1 MKTKLLLSLVLMM
14 SHSLF
19 AEDYRVNDDFRL
31 DKSLNF
37 HGDANFS
44 DFQALGAQSVLAGMD
59 FDGDGK
65 SEILFSIDETLAPGG
80 PDPGLLGCYLYEAD
94 GSGGYTLVWHFITP
108 EPGNSLPGMHYGDID
123 GDQLHEIYFGVPPAS
138 GSNDETWGTYIF
150 EQAADGSFPS
160 QPTLLFRY
168 GMETA
173 DNFRPAGF
181 DLADVDGDGKVELC
195 TVDRGGRRLSID
207 ALTGDGLDGFASFTN
222 EFLAG
227 GTTGDLAGVLDGGG
241 IYNLDIADTD
251 ADGLHEV
258 WVNTW
263 NGFSMTIF
271 EATGADSY
279 VMASDI
285 NAIFPDGDP
294 GSFRR
299 SGFAFNDVDGDQ
311 DLDAWFPMTDG
322 KLYFYHNTALDS
334 VGPNALTNG
343 GVESGTEGWGFYPD
357 PASNMDV
364 VGTGETMFNTDSTFT
379 AFEGDSAL
387 KIWGLYTGA
396 ASENNAFFAYEGDN
410 AIAPGTHFHLSA
422 EFYTN
427 SADDLSQGASKGVL
441 FAKYFGPG
449 YAWIGMQSVDFV
461 GAAPDE
467 WHHKDL
473 HCAVPQG
480 TAIVQV
486 GVMHVQPSN
495 DDHGSFYVDDLQM
508 MPVVTE
514 GVGQIA
520 DSDFHEVL
528 RFGLRN
534 RGSDMGD
541 IDGDGKPD
549 IIATTGTH
557 ETVVRMEYM
566 GGDPTNEANYAVST
580 IFESKGEPGDRFYP
594 VDISDSDLD
603 GDGNHEVVLTNL
615 YASNPDQP
623 QIFVLDN
630 DQYGWDSN
638 GGNEQNHLAAGWSI
652 AAISKRADVDEIF
665 ASEAN
670 NPRAVIGGMDMDQDG
685 KQEVIA
691 SDYAGHRVI
700 VYEYDGANSAF
711 DVVWTSPI
719 IETTNHYANPR
730 AQGVGDLDGDGK
742 HEIVFASSQSDAE
755 GWHVYEWDGVV
766 GSDNYGT
773 TFSSIITNEIDTCC
787 AADGPGTDSYGAD
800 FRGDH
805 HTVRIADVDGDGQQ
819 EFISAIRRGNPRG
832 TLIVSLAAG
841 DDIVHNAGAGYINTW
856 NTEFFVNR
864 SDYGG
869 GSPLDATPA
878 DLDGDGHHEIVNH
891 TWNNFHFYN
900 ITSTGP
906 DAYSLADPTADGA
919 WYKATANDQYSI
931 WGGYAKDIDHDGNDE
946 VFFSSMGS
954 WGVGSGD
961 VYVVDYDSGDDV
973 LTINQDHVKKIGT
986 NVGQFIGDVGDGGYN
1001 GSESQTLFVGG
1012 SPPNI
1017 TAMEYLS
1024 GDPSSASSYLE
1035 HVVYYGEL
1043 DVANTTTTTD
1053 EAGATTTTYAQKWGF
1068 ASKVMTHWDNVS
1080 LDFDMD
1086 GQKELLVSFQGV
1098 PDSLSHTSYTWN
1110 AGTSQYDTTVTTVAN
1125 EKPWAFVI
1133 LENSTAQLGADE
1145 PVSFITPD
1153 QYRLAQNYP
1162 NPFNPNTTIEYTVPI
1177 NRKVSVKVYNV
1188 TGQLVRTLV
1197 NNKMVNAGTHKIVW
1211 DGKNHLGNKV
1221 STGMY
1226 LYSLEWAGAKKV
1238 KSMTLV
1244 K

>member
-1 MKTKLLLSLVLMM
+1 MKTKLLLSLVLMV
-14 SHSLF
+14 SSSLF
-19 AEDYRVNDDFRL
+19 AEDYRVNDDFKL
-31 DKSLNF
+31 DNALNF
-37 HGDANFS
+37 NGDANFS
-44 DFQALGAQSVLAGMD
+44 EFQALGAQSVLAGMD

-65 SEILFSIDETLAPGG
+65 GEILFSIDETLAPGG
-80 PDPGLLGCYLYEAD
+80 PDPGKLGCYLYEAD
-94 GSGGYTLVWHFITP
+94 GMGGYTMVWHFITP
-108 EPGNSLPGMHYGDID
+108 DPGNSLPGMYHGDID

-138 GSNDETWGTYIF
+138 GSNDDTWGTYIF
-150 EQAADGSFPS
+150 EQGSDGSFPS
-160 QPTLLFRY
+160 QPTLLFQH
-168 GMETA
+168 GMTTA
-173 DNFRPAGF
+173 DNFRPAGY
-181 DLADVDGDGKVELC
+181 DLADVDGDGKIELC
-195 TVDRGGRRLSID
+195 TVDRGGRRLSVD
-207 ALTGDGLDGFASFTN
+207 ALTGTDLDGFASFTN
-222 EFLAG
+222 EYLAG
-227 GTTGDLAGVLDGGG
+227 DDLLGGGG
-241 IYNLDIADTD
+241 IYNLDIVDSD
-251 ADGLHEV
+251 ADGMHEI

-271 EATGADSY
+271 EATGPDTY
-279 VMASDI
+279 VLASDL

-299 SGFAFNDVDGDQ
+299 SGFAFYDVDGDN
-311 DLDAWFPMTDG
+311 DMDAWFPMTDG
-322 KLYFYHNTALDS
+322 KLYFYHNSALDS
-334 VGPNALTNG
+334 ISPNVIVNG
-343 GVESGTEGWGFYPD
+343 GAEDGTTGWGFYPGAD
-357 PASNMDV
+357 GITLAT
-364 VGTGETMFNTDSTFT
+364 TGDTLYHVETSTDTTLITF
-379 AFEGDSAL
+379 
-387 KIWGLYTGA
+387 A
-396 ASENNAFFAYEGDN
+396 ASVGSTAVMIHHIGEGVENNAYVEY
-410 AIAPGTHFHLSA
+410 S
-422 EFYTN
+422 
-427 SADDLSQGASKGVL
+427 GASAITPHTQFYASAHVIVGSPTTTASSGTATL
-441 FAKYFGPG
+441 FAKYFGENYSFISMDSEVLNVTSSEGVLNSWTPME
-449 YAWIGMQSVDFV
+449 IFGMVPA
-461 GAAPDE
+461 GA
-467 WHHKDL
+467 
-473 HCAVPQG
+473 
-480 TAIVQV
+480 TIVQV
-486 GVMHVQPSN
+486 GVMYTGGADVS
-495 DDHGSFYVDDLQM
+495 SIYVDELMM
-508 MPVVTE
+508 MPIVTE
-514 GVGQIA
+514 GAGQIA
-520 DSDFHEVL
+520 ASDFHEVM

-541 IDGDGKPD
+541 IDGNGKPD

-557 ETVVRMEYM
+557 ETVVRMEFM
-566 GGDPTNEANYAVST
+566 GGDPANEANYAVST

-594 VDISDSDLD
+594 LDISDSDLD

-615 YASNPDQP
+615 YASNADQP

-630 DQYGWDSN
+630 DPYGWDSD

-652 AAISKRADVDEIF
+652 AATSNRADVDSIF
-665 ASEAN
+665 ASEPN

-685 KQEVIA
+685 IQEVIA
-691 SDYAGHRVI
+691 NDYAGHRVI
-700 VYEYDGANSAF
+700 VYEFSAANNAF
-711 DVVWTSPI
+711 DVVWTSPV
-719 IETTNHYANPR
+719 IETVNHGASPR

-919 WYKATANDQYSI
+919 YYKATSNDQYSI

-973 LTINQDHVKKIGT
+973 LTVNQDHVKKIGT
-986 NVGQFIGDVGDGGYN
+986 KVGQFIGDVGDGGYN

-1053 EAGATTTTYAQKWGF
+1053 ETGATTTTYAQKWGF

-1098 PDSLSHTSYTWN
+1098 PDSLTHTSYTWN
-1110 AGTSQYDTTVTTVAN
+1110 ANTSQYDTTVSTVAN
-1125 EKPWAFVI
+1125 QKPWAFII
-1133 LENSTAQLGADE
+1133 LENSTAQLDTDE
-1145 PVSFITPD
+1145 PVTFITPE

-1162 NPFNPNTTIEYTVPI
+1162 NPFNPNTTIEYAIPI

-1197 NNKMVNAGTHKIVW
+1197 NNQMVNAGTHKVVW
-1211 DGKNHLGNKV
+1211 DGKNHLGNQV

-1238 KSMTLV
+1238 KTMTLV